1 MELCGK
7 PNTKFWYISSFTICN
22 IFGSALFKYK
32 WKHIFFFIY
41 WKENCGIFSKFV
53 AFLVGN
59 PNLLK
64 IIWNF
69 KKSHVLQFFI
79 RCLFKVVSHILMNKK
94 TLISVLCDNPNNL
107 CVFFVFAA
115 HFIIFDCSLECV
127 RYLFY
132 AFVLKIKQNFLN
144 KFVCLQVVT
153 H

>member
-1 MELCGK
+1 MESLIQNFDTFL
-7 PNTKFWYISSFTICN
+7 PLLFVISSVLPSSN
-22 IFGSALFKYK
+22 INGNIY
-32 WKHIFFFIY
+32 FFFIY

-53 AFLVGN
+53 SFVVGN